1 MMNFHMPE
9 LKPINI
15 SSFLPLLGQDF
26 SQSTGID
33 FLNAH
38 LLDPGLATNLYF
50 GEVNV
55 SSPAKLQDFSAFL
68 KPLIDGIVDW
78 FFF

>member
-1 MMNFHMPE
+1 MMNFCMPV
-9 LKPINI
+9 LKLINI

-38 LLDPGLATNLYF
+38 LLGPGLATNLYF
-50 GEVNV
+50 GELNV
-55 SSPAKLQDFSAFL
+55 SYPAKLQDFSAFL
-68 KPLIDGIVDW
+68 KPLIVGVVDC
-78 FFF
+78 FF